1 MMDLKKQHAAD
12 VDTEDDDEV
21 GANSGARTTVAQVE
35 TVEPLVTN
43 AEPTQWFAHPGA
55 RRNSRRVVPARS
67 NPGIKLVDGRVAAR
81 SGVTKK
87 RTMSSSS
94 SSSKN
99 GGGGGGGNTSPSALA
114 AGGVKKHLMQRWT
127 TTGEVGGGDGKEI
140 EMQQMV
146 ASGKRRRPKLVHYME
161 SGDPVPARYAP
172 GSRLGN
178 LIETELNTVRGMG
191 AARVNVKMNLRG
203 RAKLETF
210 FLSAD
215 GVVRAAC
222 RIAVPR
228 LVGSAK
234 VLGRDANTIREA
246 LADLDNKQLRYLD
259 ALQDRLRT
267 RSSTALWS
275 VIVGNQAVGRDL
287 REGQGRGEQRRQ
299 VSTVSRLG
307 DGQPAYAPRLR
318 APE

>member
-1 MMDLKKQHAAD
+1 MVDMKRQHAAD

-21 GANSGARTTVAQVE
+21 GVVARSTVTAVE
-35 TVEPLVTN
+35 TVEPLVTD
-43 AEPTQWFAHPGA
+43 AEPTKWFAHPGA
-55 RRNSRRVVPARS
+55 RRNSRRVAPRS
-67 NPGIKLVDGRVAAR
+67 NVGIKLVDGKGPAR
-81 SGVTKK
+81 GGVVKK
-87 RTMSSSS
+87 RAVSLS
-94 SSSKN
+94 
-99 GGGGGGGNTSPSALA
+99 GNTSPSALA

-127 TTGEVGGGDGKEI
+127 TTGDDGGGGGVGVPEDVVS
-140 EMQQMV
+140 QAV

-191 AARVNVKMNLRG
+191 ASRVNVKMNLRG
-203 RAKLETF
+203 RAKLESF
-210 FLSAD
+210 FLSAE

-228 LVGSAK
+228 LVGTAK
-234 VLGRDANTIREA
+234 VLGRDANTIRDA
-246 LADLDNKQLRYLD
+246 LAELDNKQLRYLD

-275 VIVGNQAVGRDL
+275 VIVGNEGMGQDMRDGRV
-287 REGQGRGEQRRQ
+287 EPRRQ

>member
-1 MMDLKKQHAAD
+1 MDMKRQHAAD
-12 VDTEDDDEV
+12 IDTEDDDEV
-21 GANSGARTTVAQVE
+21 SAVARNSVTSVE

-43 AEPTQWFAHPGA
+43 AEPTKWFAHPGA
-55 RRNSRRVVPARS
+55 RRNSRRVPQRT
-67 NPGIKLVDGRVAAR
+67 NTGIKLADGKGPSRG
-81 SGVTKK
+81 GVVKK
-87 RTMSSSS
+87 RAVAGS
-94 SSSKN
+94 
-99 GGGGGGGNTSPSALA
+99 GNTSPSALA

-127 TTGEVGGGDGKEI
+127 TNVDDDGGGKKADGMK
-140 EMQQMV
+140 
-146 ASGKRRRPKLVHYME
+146 APPAGKRRRPKLVHYME

-178 LIETELNTVRGMG
+178 LIETELNTVRGIG

-203 RAKLETF
+203 RAKLESF

-228 LVGSAK
+228 LVGTGK
-234 VLGRDANTIREA
+234 VLGRDANTIRDA
-246 LADLDNKQLRYLD
+246 LAELDNKQLRYLD

-275 VIVGNQAVGRDL
+275 VIVGNQGLGQDMVDGRV
-287 REGQGRGEQRRQ
+287 EPRRP
-299 VSTVSRLG
+299 VSTVSRMG
-307 DGQPAYAPRLR
+307 DGQPAYAPRLQ